1 MPFVCCYV
9 AADEETGSTGY
20 FTGTGHLFAVSS
32 NEREFNAE
40 RDVKLSCGQYIPT
53 DRARRQSVDARYLA
67 GQGGVRLVI
76 ACNHKSAILLELLD
90 HGIGDQ
96 DFDARHQRAILER
109 GHRNAVNVPEI
120 VRLYRPDVISKAT
133 GDREAK
139 DCR

>member
-1 MPFVCCYV
+1 MSFVCCYV
-9 AADEETGSTGY
+9 ASDKKTGATGY
-20 FTGTGHLFAVSS
+20 LARACKRFAVSS

-40 RDVKLSCGQYIPT
+40 RDVKLNCGQYIPT
-53 DRARRQSVDARYLA
+53 YLARRQSVDARYLA

-76 ACNHKSAILLELLD
+76 ACNHKSAILLKLLD
-90 HGIGDQ
+90 HRIGDQ
-96 DFDARHQRAILER
+96 NFDARHQRVILER
-109 GHRNAVNVPEI
+109 GHRNAVNVPKI